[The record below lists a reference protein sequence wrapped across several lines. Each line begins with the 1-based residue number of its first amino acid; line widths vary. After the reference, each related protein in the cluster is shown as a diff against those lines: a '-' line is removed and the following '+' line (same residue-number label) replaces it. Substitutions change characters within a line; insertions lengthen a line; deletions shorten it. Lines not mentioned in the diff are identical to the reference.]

1 MVSVVQGDGGSCAV
15 RLEGMEES
23 MEGKW
28 AARLDTDL
36 AAKEVELLMQVREG
50 ESLGL
55 GGATKSGFQNK
66 NWPT

>member
-1 MVSVVQGDGGSCAV
+1 MVAVVQGDGGSCTV

-36 AAKEVELLMQVREG
+36 VAQEVELLMQVREG
-50 ESLGL
+50 L
-55 GGATKSGFQNK
+55 
-66 NWPT
+66 